1 MKEKIQ
7 TRHPEKGKQGVNIS
21 KQKYDIIRGT
31 ILSSLQANEEMTFR
45 ALTEDVEAK
54 LTGRFEGSIP
64 WYVTTVKLDL
74 EARGEI
80 ERIPQSSPQ
89 RLRLMHSQT

>member
-1 MKEKIQ
+1 MTEKIQ

-21 KQKYDIIRGT
+21 KQKYDLIRGT
-31 ILSSLQANEEMTFR
+31 ILSSLRANDEMTFR

-54 LTGRFEGSIP
+54 LAGRFEGSIP

-80 ERIPQSSPQ
+80 ERIPRSSPQ
-89 RLRLMHSQT
+89 RLRLAGD